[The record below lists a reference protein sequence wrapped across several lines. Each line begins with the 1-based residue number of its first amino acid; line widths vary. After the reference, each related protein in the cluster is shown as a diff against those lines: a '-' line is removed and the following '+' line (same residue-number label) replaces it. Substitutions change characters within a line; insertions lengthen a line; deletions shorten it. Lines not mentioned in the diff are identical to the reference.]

1 MQRTCNQIYEF
12 GNFRLEPDE
21 RRLLQDGQPV
31 SLTPKTFD
39 TLVLLVERAGH
50 LVEKEE
56 LMKALW
62 PESFV
67 EEANLAQHIWM
78 LRKTLGESDTTSGQF
93 IETVSRKGFRFV
105 APVTTHRSGEEITA
119 AEDRDEKPA
128 RAAEPETG
136 RTRSRLFVILII
148 AGALGLVGYG
158 LYRWIKRAPVES
170 IKTIAVLPFKPLNA
184 ESRNESLEMGMTE
197 TLITHLGNLKQI
209 VVRPMSAVRKYSD
222 PQQDPIKAG
231 QELQVDAVLDGSIQK
246 AGDRIRVTVRLTNV
260 HNGSTLWVQQ
270 FDENFTDIFNVQD
283 SISQRVANSLPLN
296 LNGEDRQRLTK
307 RYTDSPEAFELYLQ
321 AQYLWD
327 NRTAENRKRM
337 FAYYEQA
344 IAKDPNFALAYVGMA
359 DLQITLVGDNA
370 GPFSEVEPH
379 IRRNLAKALE
389 IDPGLAQ
396 ARNLLAE
403 VKYQFEFEWA
413 EAEKEFQKAIELN
426 PNAASIHL
434 AYGWYLMTVGR
445 FDEATREMG
454 RAQELDPHS
463 MVITRARGRLLCYRR
478 QPAQAIDHMRRVV
491 DAEPNVPLNHLV
503 LAAAYEQAGMYA
515 QAVEEYI
522 KTSTDTGVPSEM
534 AVSDG
539 EVFKKSG
546 WHAYLQ
552 TQKDRLMQRRDGY
565 VSPMRMAS
573 LNTRLGNKDE
583 AFVWLDKAVN
593 ERASGIPALK
603 IDPVYDSLHSDPR
616 FAKLLQRMN
625 IAP

>member
-1 MQRTCNQIYEF
+1 MQRTRNQIYEF

-21 RRLLQDGQPV
+21 RRLLQEGQPV
-31 SLTPKTFD
+31 SLTPKAFD

-62 PESFV
+62 PDSFV

-78 LRKTLGESDTTSGQF
+78 LRKTLGESDTTGRF

-105 APVTTHRSGEEITA
+105 APVTNYPSGEELETA
-119 AEDRDEKPA
+119 EGDEKPA
-128 RAAEPETG
+128 PASEP
-136 RTRSRLFVILII
+136 RLVQRRSRIPAILII
-148 AGALGLVGYG
+148 AGALGLIGYG
-158 LYRWIKRAPVES
+158 FIKWMKRAPVAS
-170 IKTIAVLPFKPLNA
+170 IKTIAVLPFKPLNTD
-184 ESRNESLEMGMTE
+184 SRNESLEMGMTE

-231 QELQVDAVLDGSIQK
+231 QELQVDAVVDGSIQK
-246 AGDRIRVTVRLTNV
+246 AGDRVRVTVRLTNV
-260 HNGSTLWVQQ
+260 HDGSTLWIQQ

-307 RYTDSPEAFELYLQ
+307 RYTDNPEAFELYLQ

-344 IAKDPNFALAYVGMA
+344 IARDPNFALAYVGMA

-370 GPFSEVEPH
+370 EPFSKVEPD

-403 VKYQFEFEWA
+403 VKYQFDFEWA
-413 EAEKEFQKAIELN
+413 EAEKEFQKALELN
-426 PNAASIHL
+426 TNVASIHL

-445 FDEATREMG
+445 FEEATREMG

-463 MVITRARGRLLCYRR
+463 MVINRAKGRLLCYMR
-478 QPAQAIDHMRRVV
+478 QPVQAIEHMRRVV
-491 DAEPNVPLNHLV
+491 DAEPNVPLNHSV

-515 QAVEEYI
+515 QAVEEHSKAAILRGSEPGTI
-522 KTSTDTGVPSEM
+522 KKLQDTFNS
-534 AVSDG
+534 
-539 EVFKKSG
+539 SG
-546 WHAYLQ
+546 WAGYLQ
-552 TQKDRLMQRRDGY
+552 AGRVEIMRGMNAGY
-565 VSPMRMAS
+565 VSPIICAS
-573 LNTRLGNKDE
+573 INARIGRTDE
-583 AFVWLDKAVN
+583 AMACLEKAVD
-593 ERASGIPALK
+593 ERAAGIPALK
-603 IDPVYDSLHSDPR
+603 LDPVFDNLHSDPR
-616 FAKLLQRMN
+616 FSKLLRRMN